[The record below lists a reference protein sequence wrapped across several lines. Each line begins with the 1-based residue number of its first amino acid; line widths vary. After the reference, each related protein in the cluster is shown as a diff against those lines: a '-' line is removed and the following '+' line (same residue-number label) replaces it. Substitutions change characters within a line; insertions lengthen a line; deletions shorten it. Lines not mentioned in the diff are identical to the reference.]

1 LEDTAELASSMAE
14 FRESIVGEA
23 VRRLR
28 RDQRLERVTD
38 PRFVL
43 LFKADAHWLYDRT
56 PGFSRTQ
63 RAQQR

>member
-1 LEDTAELASSMAE
+1 MAE

-38 PRFVL
+38 PRFVP
-43 LFKADAHWLYDRT
+43 LFKTDAYRLFDRT

-63 RAQQR
+63 RAQQRYNRRDLKR